1 MFLSLTTVLI
11 PGITTIGGGADS
23 FYEYLIKNYLL
34 QLDTPTAESDRL
46 LNAWITAVESI
57 EKHLATPSQGPVS
70 RIFVASATNEDVKQ
84 LQYVS
89 QELVS

>member
-34 QLDTPTAESDRL
+34 QLDTPTAERDRL

-70 RIFVASATNEDVKQ
+70 RIFVASATNEDAKQ